1 MKEIFVKALF
11 HRKKEQIGFYFK
23 KDHQLGQLIKTV
35 PFIKWSQTNTCW
47 YLPLDKSYF
56 KKACNI
62 LQGAGVKI
70 HTQEFENYLK
80 KRKQVISANALM
92 KKEQIPSTALTKA
105 ALGKLVI
112 SFENM
117 KALKAMIKTLHVK
130 AYSKNT
136 IALYTNEMVILL
148 KLLVEKPVDLLTVDQ
163 IQSYLLWL
171 INKRHCSESKIHTT
185 INALKFYFEQVLH
198 KEKMFFEI
206 PRPKKTIKLPV
217 VQSKNEVAKIINSK
231 DNIKHKTILMLAY
244 AAGLRVSEIVNLM
257 ISDIDSER
265 MVICVRQA
273 KGKKDRQVML
283 SEKLLLQL
291 RDYYQAYKPKQYLF
305 EGMDGGKYSDRS
317 VQEIF
322 KSAKQIANNKKGGG
336 IHSMR
341 HSFATHLLES
351 GTDIRIIQELL
362 GHNDLKTTTRYTHV
376 SIKNISNLQSPLD
389 RL

>member
-1 MKEIFVKALF
+1 MKEIIVKALF
-11 HRKKEQIGFYFK
+11 HRQKEQIGFYLK

-56 KKACNI
+56 KKACSM
-62 LQGAGVKI
+62 LRGAGVKI
-70 HTQEFENYLK
+70 NTEEFESYLK
-80 KRKQVISANALM
+80 KRKQVISADALI
-92 KKEQIPSTALTKA
+92 KKEQPPSTALTKA

-117 KALKAMIKTLHVK
+117 NALKAMIKTLHLK

-136 IALYTNEMVILL
+136 IALYTSEMIVLL
-148 KLLVEKPVDLLTVDQ
+148 KLLAEKPVNMLTVDQ

-206 PRPKKTIKLPV
+206 PRPKKPLKLPV

-231 DNIKHKTILMLAY
+231 ENIKHKTILMVAY

-257 ISDIDSER
+257 ISDIDSDR
-265 MVICVRQA
+265 M
-273 KGKKDRQVML
+273 GL
-283 SEKLLLQL
+283 
-291 RDYYQAYKPKQYLF
+291 
-305 EGMDGGKYSDRS
+305 
-317 VQEIF
+317 
-322 KSAKQIANNKKGGG
+322 
-336 IHSMR
+336 
-341 HSFATHLLES
+341 
-351 GTDIRIIQELL
+351 
-362 GHNDLKTTTRYTHV
+362 
-376 SIKNISNLQSPLD
+376 
-389 RL
+389 